1 MHPSTNTS
9 LSMIDCGVKSLNDLP
24 LKANLLSINLHSNF
38 ILKIENLSL
47 LQFLTHLDLS
57 SNKISH
63 IQGLNGLVSLR
74 SLNLSCNQIT
84 SIQNLDFLKNLTW
97 LNLSFNRIQNTSGLN
112 DVWGSDYS
120 LETLL
125 LHSNLISSLEEISY
139 YLSGLKRLKH
149 LTLYQNRLA
158 ANYKPLLM
166 TSVKTLLSLDGK
178 DKNNK
183 PVKYD
188 IKQLTDPAFNEYKE
202 FIEWSSNEDTKV
214 NTNKFDQVLNK
225 KYPLIKNRKNAKK
238 DEVDEVPKLDTIEE
252 KIHQLLKIRDTMK
265 KTPSNAVESS
275 DEDSDS
281 SSKSMSRMSR
291 NKPHTGILKSK
302 SNHARQSI
310 SNECLTN
317 KTSQSLSE
325 FFNIMQAQ
333 INSYKQTQE
342 SNTKL
347 IGEMKENLETLTHE
361 KAKIILDKDEII
373 KKIGESYSASNRRV
387 EELEKQNETLEKKNV
402 DLNLQLETFNK
413 KEENLKDNLEK
424 IKTKIKKFYQNESDK
439 QLSTTQEREKQHLSK
454 IECLEKSYKSLEDE
468 FRSAL
473 VIESNRYDELFSKY
487 DSMNNDYV
495 ELKNK
500 FDLVLQSDQ
509 RNKALIQELN
519 ELIREQKSRLSS
531 LAKLRKDTTDDM
543 HKHSEK
549 LSEAVNDCVKLK
561 AQLEQAKREK
571 KELENRFQKFML
583 EYRDIKEEKES
594 WNKKMADQKIFLMQE
609 NNRLDIE
616 TRTLSAELEMLKKNL
631 NKDEDSIKI
640 KSKIIEDQT
649 ETIKKLKSGVVERD
663 DLLKKARE
671 ESLNVQKSL
680 EQQLN
685 SEMDLTNELQVKFE
699 KANERKESIK
709 LELEDMRHT
718 YEETKLAY
726 DELAER
732 WKQKSELITEL
743 DTKVRKMKEGF
754 QTKENE
760 ILNEKNLLA
769 KENSLLNERLRKI
782 DDEFRHQY
790 DVEKK
795 EHFKIVE
802 RVKHDYE
809 QKLIECDKKLKE
821 TEEEMR
827 IILVE
832 SAEKKKAYEEKI
844 KSFSAMFSKL
854 QTDLIV
860 E

>member
-1 MHPSTNTS
+1 
-9 LSMIDCGVKSLNDLP
+9 MI
-24 LKANLLSINLHSNF
+24 
-38 ILKIENLSL
+38 
-47 LQFLTHLDLS
+47 
-57 SNKISH
+57 
-63 IQGLNGLVSLR
+63 
-74 SLNLSCNQIT
+74 
-84 SIQNLDFLKNLTW
+84 
-97 LNLSFNRIQNTSGLN
+97 
-112 DVWGSDYS
+112 
-120 LETLL
+120 
-125 LHSNLISSLEEISY
+125 
-139 YLSGLKRLKH
+139 
-149 LTLYQNRLA
+149 
-158 ANYKPLLM
+158 M
-166 TSVKTLLSLDGK
+166 TSVKTILSLDGK
-178 DKNNK
+178 DKSNK

-214 NTNKFDQVLNK
+214 NTNKFDQVLSK
-225 KYPLIKNRKNAKK
+225 KFPSIKNRKNAKK
-238 DEVDEVPKLDTIEE
+238 DDVDEDEIPKLDTIEE

-265 KTPSNAVESS
+265 RTRSNAGSS
-275 DEDSDS
+275 DEESDS
-281 SSKSMSRMSR
+281 SSKSMPRMSR
-291 NKPHTGILKSK
+291 NKPTGILKSK
-302 SNHARQSI
+302 SKSPPSHDRKQTM

-342 SNTKL
+342 SNMKL

-361 KAKIILDKDEII
+361 KAKILTDKDEII
-373 KKIGESYSASNRRV
+373 KKIGESYSASNRKV
-387 EELEKQNETLEKKNV
+387 EELEKRNETLEKKNV
-402 DLNLQLETFNK
+402 DLNSQLEAFNK

-439 QLSTTQEREKQHLSK
+439 QLNMTQEREKQHLSK
-454 IECLEKSYKSLEDE
+454 IESLEKSYKSLEDE

-487 DSMNNDYV
+487 DSVNNDYV

-519 ELIREQKSRLSS
+519 ELIKEQKSRLSS
-531 LAKLRKDTTDDM
+531 LAKLRKDTTDDI

-583 EYRDIKEEKES
+583 EYRDIKEEKEN

-616 TRTLSAELEMLKKNL
+616 TRTLGAELEMLKKNL
-631 NKDEDSIKI
+631 NKDDDSIKI

-649 ETIKKLKSGVVERD
+649 ETIKKLKSAVVERD

-671 ESLNVQKSL
+671 DSLNAQKSL

-726 DELAER
+726 DELSER

-754 QTKENE
+754 QAKENE
-760 ILNEKNLLA
+760 ILNEKNSLA

-802 RVKHDYE
+802 RVKHEYE

-854 QTDLIV
+854 QTDLIL